1 MQMPPKST
9 DTNLNPQTQEHFLLS
24 FERPASSSE
33 DNTLLTSSDKLTIV
47 LCARGCK
54 TVQLNF
60 TEYVLEPGS
69 IAFLY
74 PNTIWKPI
82 KTSSDFQARY
92 LSMREHSPKERNAFL
107 DLETIFSLST
117 YIARHPH
124 TSLSAN
130 ESIVVEGYFRLIQN
144 RYEAHVNYAIIRSLI
159 SAFILELNQ
168 MFAIRVE
175 RKKLKI
181 SRKEDIL
188 WRFLSLLTQHYKEN
202 RSVDFYAD
210 KLCISPKHLSSVI
223 KQLSHKTA
231 HEIISDVV
239 IMAAKQLL
247 KTTTLSIQEISE
259 ELNFANQSFF
269 GTARKSICRNYR
281 PAITQYQQAA
291 ASRQFHLLHRRDIG
305 FEQGQGE
312 RKFLPTFE
320 RDMEIPLYRK
330 IQRKTHE
337 FHGARF

>member
-47 LCARGCK
+47 LCTRGCK

-130 ESIVVEGYFRLIQN
+130 ESIVVEGYFRLMYRASADSTGKSNPSDN
-144 RYEAHVNYAIIRSLI
+144 RTSH
-159 SAFILELNQ
+159 SAFDGKHHYLSVLVWNSY
-168 MFAIRVE
+168 IRTNAPE
-175 RKKLKI
+175 
-181 SRKEDIL
+181 
-188 WRFLSLLTQHYKEN
+188 
-202 RSVDFYAD
+202 
-210 KLCISPKHLSSVI
+210 
-223 KQLSHKTA
+223 
-231 HEIISDVV
+231 
-239 IMAAKQLL
+239 
-247 KTTTLSIQEISE
+247 
-259 ELNFANQSFF
+259 
-269 GTARKSICRNYR
+269 
-281 PAITQYQQAA
+281 
-291 ASRQFHLLHRRDIG
+291 
-305 FEQGQGE
+305 
-312 RKFLPTFE
+312 
-320 RDMEIPLYRK
+320 
-330 IQRKTHE
+330 
-337 FHGARF
+337 

>member
-47 LCARGCK
+47 LCTRGCK

-168 MFAIRVE
+168 M
-175 RKKLKI
+175 
-181 SRKEDIL
+181 
-188 WRFLSLLTQHYKEN
+188 
-202 RSVDFYAD
+202 
-210 KLCISPKHLSSVI
+210 
-223 KQLSHKTA
+223 
-231 HEIISDVV
+231 
-239 IMAAKQLL
+239 
-247 KTTTLSIQEISE
+247 
-259 ELNFANQSFF
+259 
-269 GTARKSICRNYR
+269 
-281 PAITQYQQAA
+281 
-291 ASRQFHLLHRRDIG
+291 
-305 FEQGQGE
+305 
-312 RKFLPTFE
+312 
-320 RDMEIPLYRK
+320 
-330 IQRKTHE
+330 
-337 FHGARF
+337 

>member
-47 LCARGCK
+47 LCTRGCK

-130 ESIVVEGYFRLIQN
+130 ESIVIEGYFRLIQGP
-144 RYEAHVNYAIIRSLI
+144 RR
-159 SAFILELNQ
+159 
-168 MFAIRVE
+168 
-175 RKKLKI
+175 
-181 SRKEDIL
+181 
-188 WRFLSLLTQHYKEN
+188 
-202 RSVDFYAD
+202 
-210 KLCISPKHLSSVI
+210 LCDHTFSYFCFHLGV
-223 KQLSHKTA
+223 KPNVCHTGR
-231 HEIISDVV
+231 
-239 IMAAKQLL
+239 
-247 KTTTLSIQEISE
+247 TQEIE
-259 ELNFANQSFF
+259 N
-269 GTARKSICRNYR
+269 
-281 PAITQYQQAA
+281 
-291 ASRQFHLLHRRDIG
+291 
-305 FEQGQGE
+305 
-312 RKFLPTFE
+312 
-320 RDMEIPLYRK
+320 IP
-330 IQRKTHE
+330 
-337 FHGARF
+337 

>member
-47 LCARGCK
+47 LCTRGCK

-181 SRKEDIL
+181 SRKEDLYIAQAFIL
-188 WRFLSLLTQHYKEN
+188 GHQAIKSQDRSRDHFRRRYYGRQATPKNHDAKYPRNFGRTELCQSIFL
-202 RSVDFYAD
+202 
-210 KLCISPKHLSSVI
+210 
-223 KQLSHKTA
+223 
-231 HEIISDVV
+231 
-239 IMAAKQLL
+239 
-247 KTTTLSIQEISE
+247 
-259 ELNFANQSFF
+259 
-269 GTARKSICRNYR
+269 
-281 PAITQYQQAA
+281 
-291 ASRQFHLLHRRDIG
+291 RQIF
-305 FEQGQGE
+305 
-312 RKFLPTFE
+312 
-320 RDMEIPLYRK
+320 
-330 IQRKTHE
+330 
-337 FHGARF
+337 

>member
-24 FERPASSSE
+24 FEGPASSSE

-47 LCARGCK
+47 LCTRGCK

-175 RKKLKI
+175 RKKLKK

-188 WRFLSLLTQHYKEN
+188 WRFLSLLTQHYKQN

-269 GTARKSICRNYR
+269 GKFFKQNTGQSPSSYR
-281 PAITQYQQAA
+281 
-291 ASRQFHLLHRRDIG
+291 
-305 FEQGQGE
+305 GE
-312 RKFLPTFE
+312 
-320 RDMEIPLYRK
+320 
-330 IQRKTHE
+330 
-337 FHGARF
+337 

>member
-1 MQMPPKST
+1 M
-9 DTNLNPQTQEHFLLS
+9 
-24 FERPASSSE
+24 
-33 DNTLLTSSDKLTIV
+33 
-47 LCARGCK
+47 
-54 TVQLNF
+54 
-60 TEYVLEPGS
+60 
-69 IAFLY
+69 
-74 PNTIWKPI
+74 
-82 KTSSDFQARY
+82 
-92 LSMREHSPKERNAFL
+92 

-159 SAFILELNQ
+159 SAFILVLNQ

-269 GTARKSICRNYR
+269 GKFFKQNTGQSPSSYR
-281 PAITQYQQAA
+281 
-291 ASRQFHLLHRRDIG
+291 
-305 FEQGQGE
+305 GE
-312 RKFLPTFE
+312 
-320 RDMEIPLYRK
+320 
-330 IQRKTHE
+330 
-337 FHGARF
+337 